1 MSCFTAPSQTLNLNM
16 IFVDTSAWYAAIIPS
31 DENHKAVSEWL
42 NENTEPLITTDY
54 IVDETL
60 TLLRA
65 RGESKRAL
73 LMGERFFES
82 KMVEVYL
89 LTEGDL
95 IETWKVFR
103 RYDDKEWSFTDCS
116 SKIVMEALGVTKA
129 LAIDRHFIQFG
140 SIEVLP

>member
-1 MSCFTAPSQTLNLNM
+1 M

-42 NENTEPLITTDY
+42 DENTEPPITTDY

-73 LMGERFFES
+73 LMGERFWPA
-82 KMVEVYL
+82 L
-89 LTEGDL
+89 LKDG
-95 IETWKVFR
+95 KR
-103 RYDDKEWSFTDCS
+103 KPGRGKSQQQKEMLTNCGNHKPD
-116 SKIVMEALGVTKA
+116 
-129 LAIDRHFIQFG
+129 
-140 SIEVLP
+140 